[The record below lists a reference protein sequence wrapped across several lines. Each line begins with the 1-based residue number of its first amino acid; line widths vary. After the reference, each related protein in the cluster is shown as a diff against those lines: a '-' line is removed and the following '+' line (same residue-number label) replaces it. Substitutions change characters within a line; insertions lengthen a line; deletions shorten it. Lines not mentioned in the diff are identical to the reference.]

1 MNLVISQH
9 PRCLA
14 DGLTGMPVELPR
26 AEPKE
31 SNEHAV
37 RLLCTRP
44 DVVGNCIFFR
54 VVAKTGNCE
63 HIHDI
68 QETAF

>member
-1 MNLVISQH
+1 
-9 PRCLA
+9 
-14 DGLTGMPVELPR
+14 MPVELPR